1 MRLLFLIGKKSNMKI
16 KSKIIY
22 PLIISILLII
32 MISVVL
38 MLILSYLGTCSI
50 LSLLDFC
57 SRSNLDR

>member
-50 LSLLDFC
+50 LFLIGYIWKGDK
-57 SRSNLDR
+57 